1 MTPRTNKIAH
11 APAGSHR
18 PRAFTL
24 IELVMVIVIM
34 SVMAAITI
42 PRFASASNRYRVD
55 AAVQQILADVNMTAA
70 VANRASATRTI
81 SFDPDSDNYT
91 LVGQTS
97 PVNPA
102 EDWVIQLGV
111 EPFGVNLARVTFGA
125 DDDLP
130 ISGHGLLAESGE
142 LTVTA
147 GRTARKIIFTQG
159 STSATI
165 EDLNLTE
172 PTDDDTIVVSSSGG
186 TRSAAV
192 GGAASAMSG
201 TP

>member
-1 MTPRTNKIAH
+1 MTPIKSTFTH
-11 APAGSHR
+11 VTAGQHR

-34 SVMAAITI
+34 AIMAVVAI

-70 VANRASATRTI
+70 VANRASTSRTI
-81 SFDPDSDNYT
+81 SFDPDNDSYT
-91 LVGQTS
+91 LVGQAS
-97 PVNPA
+97 PSDPA
-102 EDWVIQLGV
+102 QDWVIDLSV

-130 ISGHGLLAESGE
+130 ISGYGLLQESGE

-147 GRTARKIIFTQG
+147 GRTARRLIFTQG

-165 EDLNLTE
+165 EDLSLTE
-172 PTDDDTIVVSSSGG
+172 PTDDDTVTVSNTNS
-186 TRSAAV
+186 TRKAAV
-192 GGAASAMSG
+192 GGAASAMAD